1 MGRDPL
7 LPGARLRNLP
17 DMKALGLVLKR
28 GKPRALTIARGLV
41 PWLRRRR
48 VEVFSPAGPGPV
60 VPGVSTL
67 PAAELAAAVDLLV
80 VLGGDGT
87 FLYAAD
93 LVGGRGVPILGVNL
107 GSLGFLTV
115 FSVDETRAA
124 IAAALRGRLAI
135 EERMRLK
142 VTLGFGHEVR
152 AVRYAVN
159 DAVLSQ
165 GALARL
171 IELQAHAAGTRITTY
186 RADGLIVSTPSG
198 STAYTLAAGGPI
210 LRPELDAMVLTPIC
224 PFTLANR
231 PLVLPGATRLR
242 ITLGKRARN
251 VVLTVDGQWGENLQP
266 GDHVEMERARHP
278 LRIYRSPTADFFEI
292 LRTKLHWGRDP
303 QHGGGA

>member
-1 MGRDPL
+1 
-7 LPGARLRNLP
+7 
-17 DMKALGLVLKR
+17 MKALGLVIKR

-41 PWLRRRR
+41 PWLRRQR
-48 VEVFSPAGPGPV
+48 VKVLAPAGPGPV
-60 VPGVSTL
+60 VPGVETV
-67 PAAELAAAVDLLV
+67 PAGDFAAAVDLLV

-107 GSLGFLTV
+107 GNLGFLTV
-115 FSVDETRAA
+115 FGADETREA

-135 EERMRLK
+135 EARMRLK
-142 VTLGFGHEVR
+142 VTLGSGGAVR
-152 AVRYAVN
+152 AVRFAVN

-171 IELQAHAAGTRITTY
+171 IELHAHAGGSRITTY
-186 RADGLIVSTPSG
+186 RADGLIVSTPTG

-210 LRPELDAMVLTPIC
+210 LRPDLDAMVLTPIC

-231 PLVLPGATRLR
+231 PLVVPGATRLR

-251 VVLTVDGQWGENLQP
+251 VVLTVDGQRGESLQP
-266 GDHVEMERARHP
+266 GDYVEMERARRP
-278 LRIYRSPTADFFEI
+278 LRLYRSPTADFFEI
-292 LRTKLHWGRDP
+292 LRTKLNWGRVP
-303 QHGGGA
+303 QHGRGA

>member
-1 MGRDPL
+1 
-7 LPGARLRNLP
+7 
-17 DMKALGLVLKR
+17 MKTVGLVIKR

-41 PWLRRRR
+41 PWLRRQH
-48 VEVFSPAGPGPV
+48 VKVLAPAGPGPE
-60 VPGVSTL
+60 VPGVETVR
-67 PAAELAAAVDLLV
+67 PGELAAATDLLV

-87 FLYAAD
+87 FLYAAE

-115 FSVDETRAA
+115 FGADETREA
-124 IAAALRGRLAI
+124 IGAALRGRLAI

-142 VTLGFGHEVR
+142 VTLGGDGDVR

-171 IELQAHAAGTRITTY
+171 IELHAHAAGTRITTY
-186 RADGLIVSTPSG
+186 RADGLIVSTPTG

-210 LRPELDAMVLTPIC
+210 LRPDLDAMVLTPIC
-224 PFTLANR
+224 PFTLSNR

-251 VVLTVDGQWGENLQP
+251 VVLTVDGQWGESLRP
-266 GDHVEMERARHP
+266 GDWVEMERARKP
-278 LRIYRSPTADFFEI
+278 LRLYRSPTADFYEI
-292 LRTKLHWGRDP
+292 LRTKLHWGREP
-303 QHGGGA
+303 RYGGRA